1 MIIFK
6 NKLDVAVTTILKI
19 SSKTFKTYHMKETC
33 YRLCLNFWETEIE
46 TLATLLFWQM
56 HISMNVCQFASNVHL
71 QWKLFKID
79 KAFAK

>member
-1 MIIFK
+1 
-6 NKLDVAVTTILKI
+6 
-19 SSKTFKTYHMKETC
+19 MKETC